1 MGREQQQR
9 LWLRWRRL
17 LRENCER
24 RTSEE
29 ELLQNVQV
37 HRPRQSKQRQ
47 IDLQV
52 AELQGRR
59 QLRRREQQ
67 QRLWLRWRRLLR
79 QNREIWKSEEGLLQE
94 VRLSRSKSQEI
105 DITKIL

>member
-79 QNREIWKSEEGLLQE
+79 EKCERRTSEEELLQN
-94 VRLSRSKSQEI
+94 VQMCRSYCKQL